1 MVMST
6 KAFCVAVSCTAIMFS
21 GSSRGEGIDTEH
33 LFAFMIGS
41 DVGDKGEHE
50 LQSQSSA
57 AFGKAGGRYRSAE
70 QELELELVPVDNF
83 RIEIG
88 TAFSGHDINGVTGLD
103 DRRQLGWQGGAL
115 DLRYRL
121 LGRDTAGVGMTVSLQ
136 SEASRL
142 DDTTEAAARQY
153 GAMVTVA
160 FDKEIL
166 AARAVAALN
175 LFYRPEWTSF
185 SGASDTERDATVGA
199 ATAVMAQVAPGVL
212 LGGEARYLRKYDGV
226 GLNGLSG
233 QALFVGPTAYIQ
245 LSQRSRLTMAW
256 SSQVWGRMSGVP
268 GVLDLANFERH
279 QARLIFGLSF

>member
-1 MVMST
+1 MVLSK
-6 KAFCVAVSCTAIMFS
+6 KAVCVAVSCTAIMFS
-21 GSSRGEGIDTEH
+21 GSSKAEGIDTEH

-57 AFGKAGGRYRSAE
+57 AFGKAVGRYRGAE

-88 TAFSGHDINGVTGLD
+88 TAFSGHDINGIPDLN
-103 DRRQLGWQGGAL
+103 DRRQFGWQGGSL

-121 LGRDTAGVGMTVSLQ
+121 LARETAGVGMTVSLQ

-142 DDTTEAAARQY
+142 DDTTGAAARQY
-153 GAMVTVA
+153 STMATVA
-160 FDKEIL
+160 FDKEIVPD
-166 AARAVAALN
+166 RTVAALN
-175 LFYRPEWTSF
+175 LFYRPEWTNF
-185 SGASDTERDATVGA
+185 SGTSDTERDATVGA
-199 ATAVMAQVAPGVL
+199 ATAVMTQVAPGVL

-226 GLNGLSG
+226 GLNALSG

-256 SSQVWGRMSGVP
+256 SSQVWGRMSGAP
-268 GVLDLANFERH
+268 GILDLTNFERH